1 MKNSVIRRIGKYIYY
16 YLKRKISFYSSTRAF
31 NRRYKNY
38 KNELF
43 KINIDDNIIKKYRE
57 KWSKFGEKV
66 EIDTL
71 MLSYNLSSKL
81 DYNIV
86 PENLFAAIIE
96 KELNPYKEL
105 SFFSLKNMYEKWFN
119 NKAVFPKSYLHKIDG
134 VFYDSDF
141 KIIRNIDNIIEDT
154 DFDFPIIV
162 KPSKDSYGGAGVS
175 KINSKIELKNK
186 ISEYQHLVCQELIT
200 QNEYLSKINN
210 SSVNSVRSCLYR
222 DSSGSFKVLNNSMR
236 FGINGGLDNETS
248 GGIVCNIHDNG
259 KLNIYAVDK
268 YANKFY
274 EHPNSLIRFDSVQVP
289 FYEELNNITV
299 DISNQIPLCNL
310 VSLDMCLDNDNN
322 WRCLE
327 MNLSGQTIRFAQYAG
342 KGFFGKYTE
351 EVIKRTTRK
360 FS

>member
-1 MKNSVIRRIGKYIYY
+1 
-16 YLKRKISFYSSTRAF
+16 
-31 NRRYKNY
+31 
-38 KNELF
+38 
-43 KINIDDNIIKKYRE
+43 
-57 KWSKFGEKV
+57 
-66 EIDTL
+66 

-119 NKAVFPKSYLHKIDG
+119 NKAVFPKCYLHKIDG

-342 KGFFGKYTE
+342 KGFFGKYTD
-351 EVIKRTTRK
+351 EVIKRTAK
-360 FS
+360 SNQ

>member
-1 MKNSVIRRIGKYIYY
+1 MKKIIKKVYKSLYKKYLFENSTK
-16 YLKRKISFYSSTRAF
+16 AF
-31 NRRYKNY
+31 KRRYKKYDQNLFSNTLSSSVIEEY
-38 KNELF
+38 KQ
-43 KINIDDNIIKKYRE
+43 R
-57 KWSKFGEKV
+57 WSRFGVKV
-66 EIDTL
+66 ETNTFTL
-71 MLSYNLSSKL
+71 CHNLSGNINF
-81 DYNIV
+81 DIV
-86 PENLFAAIIE
+86 PENIFAVIIE
-96 KELNPYKEL
+96 KNLNPHKEL
-105 SFFSLKNMYEKWFN
+105 SFFTLKNMYEKWFN
-119 NKAVFPKSYLHKIDG
+119 NKAVFPKCYLHKIDG

-342 KGFFGKYTE
+342 KGFFGKYTD
-351 EVIKRTTRK
+351 EVIKRTAK
-360 FS
+360 SNQ

>member
-57 KWSKFGEKV
+57 KWSKFGERV
-66 EIDTL
+66 EIDTF
-71 MLSYNLSSKL
+71 MLSYNLSGKI

-119 NKAVFPKSYLHKIDG
+119 NKAVFPKCYLHKIDG

-342 KGFFGKYTE
+342 KGFFGKYTD
-351 EVIKRTTRK
+351 EVIKRTAK
-360 FS
+360 SNQ